1 MKKVILFSFLFV
13 LPVSL
18 FAQDKKDDPK
28 KSYVEKC
35 KKEFKARMT
44 GANVSNDDIQQFCE
58 CNADKIFSKFTLE
71 EIKKMDQILQTG
83 SELEKKEVN
92 DKITP
97 VLMPCFTDIQ
107 SKMR

>member
-1 MKKVILFSFLFV
+1 MKKAIIFSFFFV

-18 FAQDKKDDPK
+18 LAQDKKDDIK

-35 KKEFKARMT
+35 KKEFKARIKD
-44 GANVSNDDIQQFCE
+44 ANISNNDIQQFCE
-58 CNADKIFSKFTLE
+58 CNADKVFSKFTIE

-97 VLMPCFTDIQ
+97 IVMPCFTDIQ